1 MSQSVHRTGDVI
13 GTASCARDLRTV
25 AEGLHHLVGSAEPT
39 VVFSSLARLCIPGFS
54 DECTV
59 DLAEDGRPGHRIA
72 YPCGDAAGAGSAL
85 GEPAPA
91 GTNLQVCTAVES
103 LPEDV
108 GPAYSGVIVH
118 SWASFVPG
126 PAESLVARLMAD
138 RAVAAISHARTG
150 NQVERA
156 LEAAENLRIALQTN
170 RRIGIA
176 IGILMALQKTTD
188 TGAFELLAKASQ
200 RGNRK
205 LRDVADEVIQIG
217 CLPRA

>member
-1 MSQSVHRTGDVI
+1 MSQSVHRTDDVI
-13 GTASCARDLRTV
+13 GTASRARDLRSI
-25 AEGLHHLVGSAEPT
+25 AAGLHHLVRSAEPT
-39 VVFSSLARLCIPGFS
+39 VVFSSLAKLCIPAFS

-59 DLAEDGRPGHRIA
+59 DLAEDGCPGHRIA
-72 YPCGDAAGAGSAL
+72 YPCPDGAGTGSAS
-85 GEPAPA
+85 A
-91 GTNLQVCTAVES
+91 GTHLQVCTAVES

-118 SWASFVPG
+118 TWVSFVPG

-150 NQVERA
+150 HQVQCA

-217 CLPRA
+217 CLPRP